1 MYQFVEYD
9 DEAFAVEVTK
19 GKYKDCKF
27 LIKRVQ
33 FVPVE
38 NSDKHTFS
46 YDYEL
51 LEGESEVNKKQTK
64 KMDKFVGDLILNI
77 LEDEIDR
84 SEEDGYELLLN
95 SREDDTEKSD

>member
-19 GKYKDCKF
+19 GKYKGCKF

-33 FVPVE
+33 FVPME

-51 LEGESEVNKKQTK
+51 LESEVNKKQTK
-64 KMDKFVGDLILNI
+64 SMDKFVGDLILTI

-95 SREDDTEKSD
+95 SGEADTEKSY